1 MKITFVVRLH
11 SHNGDR
17 LGFYVPKSVFE
28 FYELKVPYGGLNI
41 SGTIEWRSGPPTES
55 MTGELSKKHEL
66 PDIGTKLYEHPN
78 GLRGVIPR
86 WANMPDPGTLVEL
99 SIAVA

>member
-28 FYELKVPYGGLNI
+28 FYKLKPQDIEGNIKWLHNYGLGNI
-41 SGTIEWRSGPPTES
+41 LYFPQLPPGS
-55 MTGELSKKHEL
+55 
-66 PDIGTKLYEHPN
+66 KLYPHPN

-86 WANMPDPGTLVEL
+86 NHFMPEAGTLVEL
-99 SIAVA
+99 TIAVA